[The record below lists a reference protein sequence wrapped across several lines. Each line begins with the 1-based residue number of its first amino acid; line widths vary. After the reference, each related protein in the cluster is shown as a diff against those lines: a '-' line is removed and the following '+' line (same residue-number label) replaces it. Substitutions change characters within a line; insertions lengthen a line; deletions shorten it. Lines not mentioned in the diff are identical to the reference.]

1 MSAAD
6 EVFVTSSL
14 EAISSVRSIDGE
26 ALPDP
31 IPGPIT
37 RKIRDAYVNFA
48 LDTGT
53 PVPAAALQLRKAHG

>member
-1 MSAAD
+1 AD

-14 EAISSVRSIDGE
+14 EAIASVRSIDGE

-37 RKIRDAYVNFA
+37 HKIRDAYVKFA

-53 PVPAAALQLRKAHG
+53 PVRAASPKLRKAHG